1 MCSRFKS
8 YVSILLFLSF
18 VIPSVAQQ
26 NLPILRVSPQ
36 ASVSQNIAS
45 FAKIDINYSCPSVNG
60 REVWGKLV
68 PYGLAPNAFG
78 NGKPMPWRAG
88 ANETTTITF
97 SHDVKIEG
105 KDLKAGSYGL
115 HMIPN
120 ENDVTIIFNKNT
132 GSWGSFFYEKDLDAL
147 RVNVKMIDAEHRE
160 NLQYTFDNITPN
172 SATVYLHWGNK
183 KIPFKVEVDR
193 NEVILSTYR
202 QELTTLPGFNQAAW
216 GAAAAYCQLNNVNLD
231 EGMKWIEKALNMGGG
246 ANFNNKQVKAGILTL
261 QGRTKEA
268 EELKSAAMESA
279 TEVELNA
286 YGYQL
291 MGAGKLDDALKIFK
305 LNVDR
310 FPDSWNVYDSYAEA
324 LGNKGNKQEAAKYY
338 EMALKKAPE
347 AQKAR
352 IEQAIKNL

>member
-172 SATVYLHWGNK
+172 SATVYLHWGN
-183 KIPFKVEVDR
+183 I
-193 NEVILSTYR
+193 IL
-202 QELTTLPGFNQAAW
+202 P
-216 GAAAAYCQLNNVNLD
+216 
-231 EGMKWIEKALNMGGG
+231 
-246 ANFNNKQVKAGILTL
+246 
-261 QGRTKEA
+261 
-268 EELKSAAMESA
+268 
-279 TEVELNA
+279 
-286 YGYQL
+286 
-291 MGAGKLDDALKIFK
+291 
-305 LNVDR
+305 
-310 FPDSWNVYDSYAEA
+310 
-324 LGNKGNKQEAAKYY
+324 
-338 EMALKKAPE
+338 
-347 AQKAR
+347 
-352 IEQAIKNL
+352 